1 MQRRRLIEQPR
12 SLLALWSRRL
22 AVFALPVALLA
33 IIMARAGSFEA
44 EPVLVTFAASLLLA
58 ILAILVA
65 IAALIGIW
73 IDGRAGTG
81 YAITAIFISF
91 VLLAYPAY
99 FVAKGFRLPPI
110 NDITTDPNDP
120 PRLEAA
126 QRLRTRAANST
137 TYGGPTVYAR
147 QATAYP
153 DIEPLSVDANARVAY
168 DTAFTVI
175 TKHKWVIVDA
185 RAPQPGRDGVIEAV
199 ARTPVMGF
207 RDDVAIRVRQ
217 VGAGARIDARS
228 SSRYGFHD
236 FGANA
241 ARLTSLLSEIDDAI
255 PAETPASADKKQ
267 PQKNAKPPPR
277 GSQPSARR

>member
-12 SLLALWSRRL
+12 SLLAVWSRRL
-22 AVFALPVALLA
+22 AVFSLPVALLA
-33 IIMARAGSFEA
+33 IIMARAGLFEA
-44 EPVLVTFAASLLLA
+44 EPVLVTFAAALVLAMLA
-58 ILAILVA
+58 ILLA

-81 YAITAIFISF
+81 YAITAIFVSF

-120 PRLEAA
+120 RLEAG

-137 TYGGPTVYAR
+137 VYGGPAVFAR
-147 QATAYP
+147 QASAYP
-153 DIEPLSVDANARVAY
+153 DLEPLSVDATARVAY
-168 DTAFTVI
+168 DTAFNVI
-175 TKHKWVIVDA
+175 SKHKWVVVDA
-185 RAPQPGRDGVIEAV
+185 RPPQPGRDGVIEAV

-217 VGAGARIDARS
+217 VGTGARIDARS

-267 PQKNAKPPPR
+267 QQKNAKPPPK
-277 GSQPSARR
+277 GGQPSARR